1 MTASHNPLIS
11 VSTSRWLSVPAIFR
25 SGLSY
30 QRLTSPFRIVRPW
43 SRVDEDL
50 YLFKPFRKCV
60 KRSSSWE
67 PRLPSDLNH
76 WNESLDSSELKLD
89 FRIGDQVDDFTRR
102 SVLSIIKTNWDSF
115 CEREVPLP
123 VLDLVFFI
131 DTGDS
136 TPVYCRQ
143 RQHSYGYHE
152 QKIMKKHITALEDSG
167 LIVACEGPWAFL
179 LFLAPKPH

>member
-89 FRIGDQVDDFTRR
+89 FRIGDQVDDFTQR

-123 VLDLVFFI
+123 VLDFVFFI